1 MFDIGWQELFII
13 GVLAIIVVGPKELP
27 QALRT
32 VMRVVRKARS
42 MAREFQSGIDDMVRE
57 AELDDIKKEMQT
69 VKTGELPDQIQR
81 AIDPDGEITR
91 EVLELESPDSLID
104 EPGAR
109 DTDAARAED
118 MLDEADFAPPK
129 DDDKRAAAPTAEER
143 PGAAAKASG

>member
-57 AELDDIKKEMQT
+57 AELDDIKKEIQT
-69 VKTGELPDQIQR
+69 VKAGELPAQIER
-81 AIDPDGEITR
+81 TIDPNGEITR
-91 EVLELESPDSLID
+91 EMVALESPDTLVGES
-104 EPGAR
+104 GTR
-109 DTDAARAED
+109 DSDTTLAED
-118 MLDEADFAPPK
+118 MLDEADFTTPEDEERAGAPPS
-129 DDDKRAAAPTAEER
+129 DQA
-143 PGAAAKASG
+143 PGAPAKASG